1 MYLQHKYPVSLR
13 VSVNMT
19 QVTTESQVN
28 MLVSESEKEFT
39 SNLQKNIN
47 DGWKPVWE
55 SFRVNVVLPPLRGVT
70 GTKTHY
76 AILLQK

>member
-1 MYLQHKYPVSLR
+1 
-13 VSVNMT
+13 MT
-19 QVTTESQVN
+19 QAIAISKVN

-39 SNLQKNIN
+39 DKLQKSL
-47 DGWKPVWE
+47 DEGWTPVWE

-76 AILLQK
+76 AILLNK